1 MSHPNVSAVILAAG
15 FSRRMGFFKP
25 LAPLNGTTVI
35 ERSIRSAKAAGIWE
49 IVVVTG
55 YGRETLEP
63 VILRNGAKPV
73 FNSRF
78 PEGMYSSVQAGAASL
93 SPASRAFLI
102 LPADCASV
110 RPSTIRLL
118 AARASYRGIIH
129 PVFLGERGHPPVIGA
144 SFIPHILTFEGEGG
158 LRGFLE
164 TRESSAAD
172 LPVADEGILMDM
184 DTPEDLLRTRQ
195 RLNSL
200 SIPSENEIRAL
211 FRIARTPEKV
221 TAHSRIVSEAAESLA
236 NGVAGNLHISIALV
250 RAAALLHDICRT
262 MDDHHSAAEAF
273 LKSCGFPAIARI
285 AAVHMDLPPRASPEA
300 AIVFLADK
308 MVMGDRIVSLSERE
322 KRALEKYGK
331 IPEARTNIRRRFARA
346 RRVCRMLERA
356 SGSTVQS
363 LLNLSGHLDS

>member
-1 MSHPNVSAVILAAG
+1 MEHPNVSAVILAAG

-25 LAPLNGTTVI
+25 LAELNGTTAI
-35 ERSIRSAKAAGIWE
+35 ERSITSAKAAGISE
-49 IVVVTG
+49 IAVVTG
-55 YGRETLEP
+55 FKRETLEP

-78 PEGMYSSVQAGAASL
+78 PEGMYSSIQAGAASL

-102 LPADCASV
+102 LPADCAAV

-158 LRGFLE
+158 LRSFLE

-184 DTPEDLLRTRQ
+184 DTPEDLLQIRRK
-195 RLNSL
+195 LNSL
-200 SIPSENEIRAL
+200 SIPSEREVRAL
-211 FRIARTPEKV
+211 FGIAGTPEKV
-221 TAHSRIVSEAAESLA
+221 IAHSRMVSEAAEALA
-236 NGVAGNLHISIALV
+236 NGASGKLHFSISLV
-250 RAAALLHDICRT
+250 TAAALLHDVCRT
-262 MDDHHSAAEAF
+262 MEDHHTAAEAF
-273 LKSCGFPAIARI
+273 LKSWGFAAIARI
-285 AAVHMDLPPRASPEA
+285 AAVHMDLPPRTSPGA

-308 MVMGDRIVSLSERE
+308 MVMGDRIVSLSERK
-322 KRALEKYGK
+322 KRALEKYGRN
-331 IPEARTNIRRRFARA
+331 PEARANIRRRFARA
-346 RRVCRMLERA
+346 RRVCHMIERA

-363 LLNLSGHLDS
+363 LLDLAGHLDA

>member
-1 MSHPNVSAVILAAG
+1 MEHPNVSAVILAAG

-25 LAPLNGTTVI
+25 LAELNGTTAI
-35 ERSIRSAKAAGIWE
+35 ERSITSAKAAGISE
-49 IVVVTG
+49 IAVVTG
-55 YGRETLEP
+55 YKRETLEP

-102 LPADCASV
+102 LPADCAAV

-144 SFIPHILTFEGEGG
+144 SFIPHILTFEGKGG

-184 DTPEDLLRTRQ
+184 DTPEDLLRIR
-195 RLNSL
+195 RKLNSL
-200 SIPSENEIRAL
+200 SIPSEREIRAL
-211 FRIARTPEKV
+211 FEIAETPEKV
-221 TAHSRIVSEAAESLA
+221 IAHSRMVSETAEALA
-236 NGVAGNLHISIALV
+236 NGVAGKLHFSISLV
-250 RAAALLHDICRT
+250 GAAALLHDVCRT
-262 MDDHHSAAEAF
+262 MDDHHSAAKSF
-273 LKSCGFPAIARI
+273 LESWGFPAIARI
-285 AAVHMDLPPRASPEA
+285 ASVHMDLPPRASPGA

-308 MVMGDRIVSLSERE
+308 MVMGNSIVSLSERK

-331 IPEARTNIRRRFARA
+331 NPEARANIRRRFARA
-346 RRVCRMLERA
+346 RRVCLMIERA

-363 LLNLSGHLDS
+363 LLNLVGHLDA

>member
-1 MSHPNVSAVILAAG
+1 MEHPNVSAVILAAG

-25 LAPLNGTTVI
+25 LAELNGTTAI
-35 ERSIRSAKAAGIWE
+35 ERSITSAKAAGISE
-49 IVVVTG
+49 IAVVTG
-55 YGRETLEP
+55 YKRETLEP

-93 SPASRAFLI
+93 SSASRAFLI
-102 LPADCASV
+102 LPADCAAV

-129 PVFLGERGHPPVIGA
+129 PVFLGERGHPPVIGT

-158 LRGFLE
+158 LRSFLE

-184 DTPEDLLRTRQ
+184 DTPEDLLQIRRK
-195 RLNSL
+195 LNTL
-200 SIPSENEIRAL
+200 SIPSEREVRAL
-211 FRIARTPEKV
+211 FGIAGTPEKV
-221 TAHSRIVSEAAESLA
+221 IAHSRMVSEAAEALA
-236 NGVAGNLHISIALV
+236 NGVSGKLHFSISLV
-250 RAAALLHDICRT
+250 TAAALLHDVCRT
-262 MDDHHSAAEAF
+262 MEDHHAAAEAF
-273 LKSCGFPAIARI
+273 LKSWGFAAIARI
-285 AAVHMDLPPRASPEA
+285 AAVHMDLPPRSSPGA

-322 KRALEKYGK
+322 KRALEKYGRN
-331 IPEARTNIRRRFARA
+331 PEAQANIRRRFARA
-346 RRVCRMLERA
+346 RKVCRMIERA

-363 LLNLSGHLDS
+363 LLDLAGHLDA